1 MRLTCPACGA
11 EFTLDVLIAHEGAR
25 EALVEAMGLDMALG
39 KRLVQYLSLF
49 RPAQRQL
56 TMDRVAKILKEIS
69 PSIRAQRIERGGRIW
84 SVPRDSWAWA
94 LDEIVAKKD
103 RLTLP
108 LKSHGYLLEMLVG
121 AADRAEAATERKVE
135 EQRAQRTFQEGQ
147 TIAVRSEA
155 QSVAAYV
162 KQPMPE
168 ATREALKQLTSKNR
182 GK

>member
-25 EALVEAMGLDMALG
+25 EALAEAMGMDLALG
-39 KRLVQYLSLF
+39 KRLVAYLGLF

-69 PSIRAQRIERGGRIW
+69 PCIRAQRIERNGRTW
-84 SVPRDSWAWA
+84 SVPRESWAWA
-94 LDEIVAKKD
+94 LEEIVVKKD

-108 LKSHGYLLEMLVG
+108 LKSHGYLFEMLVA
-121 AADRAEAATERKVE
+121 AADRIEAAAEKAVE
-135 EQRAQRTFQEGQ
+135 DRRVSGAPPSGQ
-147 TIAVRSEA
+147 AVHVRSEA
-155 QSVAAYV
+155 KPIAAFV

-168 ATREALKQLTSKNR
+168 ATREALKNLTRNRSK
-182 GK
+182 